1 MQDATDVHQT
11 LEFRK
16 DAAIM
21 RGSPYALGFCL
32 VGVTLVAFGEY
43 PETKHAAV
51 AWLAVAGG
59 VGWTALAFYRRSY
72 PGRPLFALSPAG
84 IHYPDAKEV
93 IPWHKIQDLGWI
105 DIAVGSGRRQVR
117 FCDVTVAIVS
127 QEFYDAHV
135 AIPTLFGGDRGWNFL
150 FVPKGSVVQCAL
162 HHELVSVERQALRD
176 AVEMRWHAFRDRR
189 PDASSTGDR
198 NSLRWR
204 TRCPPWWPH
213 GRGLSARAMLRRLLV
228 RRGTS
233 SQSAA
238 SRASRRCGSG

>member
-21 RGSPYALGFCL
+21 RGVPYALGFCL

-93 IPWHKIQDLGWI
+93 IPWHEIQDLGWI

-150 FVPKGSVVQCAL
+150 FVPKDRWFSAPCTTSLSRSSGRRCVTPS
-162 HHELVSVERQALRD
+162 RRGG
-176 AVEMRWHAFRDRR
+176 MRSA
-189 PDASSTGDR
+189 TGD
-198 NSLRWR
+198 L
-204 TRCPPWWPH
+204 TRPPPATATRSGGERACPPWWPH
-213 GRGLSARAMLRRLLV
+213 GRGLSARAMLRRLPV